1 MKNTLVMQ
9 EYFFWDH
16 YATGIYLLKI
26 TNENIRKMSKMFKLT
41 KVPEGRK
48 YFSGYLGTDLF
59 TASTVDFEQVNVS
72 WV

>member
-9 EYFFWDH
+9 EYFWDH

-26 TNENIRKMSKMFKLT
+26 TNENIRTMSKMFKLT

>member
-1 MKNTLVMQ
+1 
-9 EYFFWDH
+9 
-16 YATGIYLLKI
+16 
-26 TNENIRKMSKMFKLT
+26 MSKMFKLT

-72 WV
+72 WL